1 MKYYLELTVTFLIT
15 VLIFFRDY
23 YINPIDPAVNPT
35 TRKKA
40 NSSKSLGKELTIKL
54 N

>member
-1 MKYYLELTVTFLIT
+1 MVEIIYENFGKNQILKIN
-15 VLIFFRDY
+15 

-35 TRKKA
+35 TRKNA
-40 NSSKSLGKELTIKL
+40 NSNRSLGREFTNKF